1 MDEEEREREIRNRRI
16 RRVIGGV
23 LLLIVI
29 AVVFRYF
36 TERMLT
42 SMGLQAAPDSFF
54 EEGPTAAE
62 PEPEEFA
69 HGHVAVWNGEEEDKG
84 PALPAYEVTVEDYR
98 LAGLSK
104 VGRPS
109 ATQEKLSTDLFV
121 VINDDPGELVLAAM
135 EKAGIEPKNADT
147 MSILVRDHP
156 DNWQTLSVFDPVTV
170 TVTVPDAL
178 VEEAFVDNLVAYAV
192 YNKQYP
198 DAPGG
203 LAPLPVSVSEE
214 DGICYASFLIREE
227 YETEYALCAGT
238 R

>member
-1 MDEEEREREIRNRRI
+1 M
-16 RRVIGGV
+16 
-23 LLLIVI
+23 
-29 AVVFRYF
+29 
-36 TERMLT
+36 
-42 SMGLQAAPDSFF
+42 
-54 EEGPTAAE
+54 E

-69 HGHVAVWNGEEEDKG
+69 HGHVAVWTGEEEDKG

-178 VEEAFVDNLVAYAV
+178 VEEAFVDNLVVYAV

-203 LAPLPVSVSEE
+203 LASLPVSVSEE